1 MKIRFLKLCVRTPAV
16 QSALKK
22 HGHPARSPR
31 LLFGARFVCVLN
43 AELLMLR
50 APVGLQICGVA
61 RAGQL
66 RGHGR
71 DRTSGRANQNAG
83 LWIFCSRGRRFL
95 YLKAEY
101 LFSKGPPQKGDSLGV
116 GTGGIGAEGGGR
128 RAARDTF
135 LSPQDRVI
143 AVAAGGNT
151 HEEVRMELS
160 SIKVA
165 VTVTLDAVFRLTV
178 TVPPVLLSTVTGY
191 APLPEGPPEPLCA
204 GAVSRQVSPFVWD
217 REIRD
222 ADGPEKGGRSAGRCK
237 CPFAFYWPGR
247 LFAQA
252 QKRIKKGE
260 RGSSGSPLP
269 LFLPPGT
276 ADICFSDTV
285 KTGQAETIPLPAR
298 PPRKIQR
305 WIVPRLSIRLPG
317 RPGPPAAWPLSFCS

>member
-1 MKIRFLKLCVRTPAV
+1 
-16 QSALKK
+16 
-22 HGHPARSPR
+22 
-31 LLFGARFVCVLN
+31 
-43 AELLMLR
+43 MLR

-61 RAGQL
+61 RAGQF

-95 YLKAEY
+95 YLKAKY
-101 LFSKGPPQKGDSLGV
+101 LFSKGPPQKGDSLGA
-116 GTGGIGAEGGGR
+116 GTGGIWAEGGGR

-151 HEEVRMELS
+151 HEEVCMELS

-222 ADGPEKGGRSAGRCK
+222 ANGPGKVGNLLA
-237 CPFAFYWPGR
+237 AANVLL
-247 LFAQA
+247 LF
-252 QKRIKKGE
+252 I
-260 RGSSGSPLP
+260 
-269 LFLPPGT
+269 
-276 ADICFSDTV
+276 
-285 KTGQAETIPLPAR
+285 GQAGFLR
-298 PPRKIQR
+298 RRKNALKR
-305 WIVPRLSIRLPG
+305 G
-317 RPGPPAAWPLSFCS
+317 REDHQDPLSPFSSLREPQTYVSLTQ

>member
-1 MKIRFLKLCVRTPAV
+1 M
-16 QSALKK
+16 
-22 HGHPARSPR
+22 
-31 LLFGARFVCVLN
+31 CVLE

-71 DRTSGRANQNAG
+71 DRTSGRANQDAG
-83 LWIFCSRGRRFL
+83 LWIFCSRGRRFF

-101 LFSKGPPQKGDSLGV
+101 LFSKGPPQKGDSLGA

-222 ADGPEKGGRSAGRCK
+222 ADGPGKVGSLLAAAQDTMYFGHGNEGVSFLIRHYVEIICLLDRQTAS
-237 CPFAFYWPGR
+237 
-247 LFAQA
+247 LLAQA
-252 QKRIKKGE
+252 NRHVADRPE
-260 RGSSGSPLP
+260 NAVRLTRGAASMSWPYSP
-269 LFLPPGT
+269 
-276 ADICFSDTV
+276 
-285 KTGQAETIPLPAR
+285 
-298 PPRKIQR
+298 
-305 WIVPRLSIRLPG
+305 
-317 RPGPPAAWPLSFCS
+317 

>member
-1 MKIRFLKLCVRTPAV
+1 
-16 QSALKK
+16 
-22 HGHPARSPR
+22 
-31 LLFGARFVCVLN
+31 
-43 AELLMLR
+43 MLR

-95 YLKAEY
+95 YLKAKY
-101 LFSKGPPQKGDSLGV
+101 LFSKGPPQKGDSLGA
-116 GTGGIGAEGGGR
+116 GTGGIWAEGGGR

-151 HEEVRMELS
+151 HEEVQHGVVLHKGCRDSDPGCGLQ
-160 SIKVA
+160 A
-165 VTVTLDAVFRLTV
+165 DGDCAAGTLVHGHRICAASGGT
-178 TVPPVLLSTVTGY
+178 
-191 APLPEGPPEPLCA
+191 A
-204 GAVSRQVSPFVWD
+204 GAALCRGGQQAGLAICLGQGNKGCQRP
-217 REIRD
+217 
-222 ADGPEKGGRSAGRCK
+222 GKGGQSAGRCK

-285 KTGQAETIPLPAR
+285 KTGQADTIPLPAR